1 MNRIDDLSIISSPC
15 AIMIL
20 ESLPDEIFVEIFEY
34 VSIQD
39 LYRGFYSLNLR
50 FRMII
55 ASLTNLHGET
65 TFERELHSLP
75 FRFFASRITKFSMHH
90 VDLMDLSPFSAVR
103 SLTLYIEPNRAQCH
117 VIRAF
122 SHLKYLYISQRPI
135 DHFYYSVSLPHFVFT
150 NAYPNLYTCQLN
162 LISYRVQQHWTCIP
176 SLHTLS
182 VCLENPRVFTQIL
195 QSCPSLT
202 RLKVEL
208 TQHFTRPTTRFD
220 IAPHVCLRR
229 FYLYLNQTMFSCCD
243 IIEILLSLVPN
254 LTNLVI
260 LGAAS
265 TVYSLNINS
274 LADMLHR
281 CVPKLQHFYLNMFIE
296 ESLSRMVTD
305 STKQQIGQL
314 FRLFTNIQI
323 YPSTQKVPARL
334 IIQG

>member
-1 MNRIDDLSIISSPC
+1 MNRTDDLSIILPPC
-15 AIMIL
+15 AMVF
-20 ESLPDEIFVEIFEY
+20 ESLPDEIFFEIFEY

-39 LYRGFYSLNLR
+39 LYHGFYSLNLR
-50 FRMII
+50 FRMIL
-55 ASLTNLHGET
+55 ASLTNLYGET
-65 TFERELHSLP
+65 TFERELYSPP

-90 VDLMDLSPFSAVR
+90 VDLMNLSPFSAVR
-103 SLTLYIEPNRAQCH
+103 SLTLYIEPNRAQCQ

-135 DHFYYSVSLPHFVFT
+135 GHFYYSVSLPHFVFT

-162 LISYRVQQHWTCIP
+162 LISYRIQQNWTCVP

-182 VCLENPRVFTQIL
+182 VCLENPRVFARIL
-195 QSCPSLT
+195 QSCPSLI

-220 IAPHVCLRR
+220 IAPHICLRR
-229 FYLYLNQTMFSCCD
+229 FHLYLNQTMFSCCD
-243 IIEILLSLVPN
+243 IIEVLLSLVPN
-254 LTNLVI
+254 LTDFGI
-260 LGAAS
+260 RGTAS
-265 TVYSLNINS
+265 TAYSLNINL
-274 LADMLHR
+274 LADVLHR
-281 CVPKLQHFYLNMFIE
+281 CVPKLQHFHLDMFIE
-296 ESLSRMVTD
+296 ESLSRMITD
-305 STKQQIGQL
+305 SANQQIGQL